1 MSIVEHSVY
10 DLPPELQDQM
20 NSIKSRLKDDDE
32 YSEVEMKTA
41 YILSTSILKQNAR
54 RNKLA

>member
-41 YILSTSILKQNAR
+41 YILSTSILK
-54 RNKLA
+54 